1 MFARRDYRLIKSLSI
16 ETKQKR
22 EPPKKGIISVVS
34 ETGMRAIPNR

>member
-22 EPPKKGIISVVS
+22 EPPKKGDHFCRVRDGYASNS
-34 ETGMRAIPNR
+34 